1 METKGT
7 RDKRVIIPLSKA
19 ELEAIDDW
27 RFANR
32 MPSRAAAI
40 REMLR
45 RLIEVD

>member
-1 METKGT
+1 METK
-7 RDKRVIIPLSKA
+7 RDERIIILFSVA

-45 RLIEVD
+45 RLIEAE